1 MLKKELAD
9 RLQKKFPD
17 YLKED
22 IREVVDIVF
31 EKMAASLEKGR
42 RIEIRGFGSFALHDQ
57 KEKLFTNPK
66 TGKTITCPANKRIV
80 FRAGSDL
87 RNLPVATPHGDPE
100 PAAGETVNNKA
111 DNPEEPMEKTAET
124 DSEPVTVRQ
133 LTLF

>member
-9 RLQKKFPD
+9 MVHRQFPD

-31 EKMAASLEKGR
+31 EEMANALEQGR

-57 KEKLFTNPK
+57 KAKRFTNPK

-80 FRAGSDL
+80 FRAGKDIRS
-87 RNLPVATPHGDPE
+87 LPT
-100 PAAGETVNNKA
+100 
-111 DNPEEPMEKTAET
+111 
-124 DSEPVTVRQ
+124 
-133 LTLF
+133 